1 MASPNAMP
9 SPSTMAEP
17 ECNGRVRM
25 QWPSPNAMAE
35 SEYNGRVI
43 LEWPSPTGCPNP
55 SGLAESDWL
64 SESEWSGRVTLAESE
79 DAWPSP
85 NGLAS
90 LTGCPNVLAESS
102 WPSELRPS
110 GMAESEWSGESDWLS
125 ECAGRIILAE

>member
-1 MASPNAMP
+1 
-9 SPSTMAEP
+9 MAESSW
-17 ECNGRVRM
+17 NGRVRL
-25 QWPSPNAMAE
+25 AVRI
-35 SEYNGRVI
+35 RVV
-43 LEWPSPTGCPNP
+43 WPNP
-55 SGLAESDWL
+55 NGLAESDWL

-110 GMAESEWSGESDWLS
+110 GMAESEWH
-125 ECAGRIILAE
+125 GRMNC